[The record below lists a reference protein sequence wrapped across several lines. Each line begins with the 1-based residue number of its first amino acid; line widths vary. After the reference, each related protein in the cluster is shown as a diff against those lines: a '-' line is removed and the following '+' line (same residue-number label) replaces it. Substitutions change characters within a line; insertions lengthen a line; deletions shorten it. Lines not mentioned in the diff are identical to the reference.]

1 MTSPSKI
8 SCRGNWQLSRLL
20 TGSEAF
26 AVELS
31 SAPRRVATAALLPI
45 AMAAVYKPGYYHD
58 YAEVCALM
66 EMWAEKYPGYT
77 DLESVRTMTSPL
89 GGP

>member
-1 MTSPSKI
+1 VT
-8 SCRGNWQLSRLL
+8 RLL
-20 TGSEAF
+20 TGPGEAF

-31 SAPRRVATAALLPI
+31 SAPRRVASAASHRDGGCLQAGLLPRLRGG
-45 AMAAVYKPGYYHD
+45 MRP
-58 YAEVCALM
+58 M

>member
-1 MTSPSKI
+1 
-8 SCRGNWQLSRLL
+8 
-20 TGSEAF
+20 
-26 AVELS
+26 
-31 SAPRRVATAALLPI
+31 VATAALLPI